1 MLDGVTYRCA
11 ECEQQNLCNCE
22 ESGSEDDV
30 SDGPTVLESAEH
42 EDQLRYDIYDRAGE
56 RPEDVDNP

>member
-11 ECEQQNLCNCE
+11 EGEQQNLSDCE

-30 SDGPTVLESAEH
+30 SDRPTVLESAKH
-42 EDQLRYDIYDRAGE
+42 EDQLRYDVYDCAGE